1 MEVALPIIL
10 VVVKI
15 LVVLVAVLTFV
26 AYTTLL
32 ERRVLGF
39 IQVRLGPN
47 RVGPWGLLQPLAD
60 GAKLLLKEEV
70 MVTNANKVVY
80 VLAPLI
86 VVTCALIPFA
96 VIPFSDGLGLKEHV
110 GPLLAQFGFNQGAI
124 DKYGLNQGVIS
135 DTNVG
140 ILFVFGI
147 SSLGTYGVILGGW
160 ASNNKYSLLGSVRT
174 GAQMISYELG
184 LSLAVVGVLLIAGTL
199 SLKEIV
205 EAQDSVLKWY
215 IFRQP
220 LGFILFIIAGSAE
233 IARTP
238 FDLLECENEL
248 VAGYQTEYSSM
259 KFGLFYLGEY
269 AHLLFLSAMIT
280 TLYCGGWQAPV
291 PFSGL
296 NPILPPVVWFLLKM
310 FFFVTVFVWVRG
322 TYPRLRYDRVMGF
335 GWKVLLPVGLLNV
348 MVTAF
353 VYALWLQRG
362 V

>member
-1 MEVALPIIL
+1 MEFALPIIL
-10 VVVKI
+10 LVAKI
-15 LVVLVAVLTFV
+15 LVVLGAVPTFV

-32 ERRVLGF
+32 ERKVLGW

-70 MVTNANKVVY
+70 TVANANKVVY
-80 VLAPLI
+80 ILAPLI

-96 VIPFSDGLGLKEHV
+96 VIPFSDGLGLKSIL
-110 GPLLAQFGFNQGAI
+110 GPMA
-124 DKYGLNQGVIS
+124 DKFGLNQGVIS
-135 DTNVG
+135 DLNVG
-140 ILFVFGI
+140 ILFVLGV
-147 SSLGTYGVILGGW
+147 SSLGTYGVVLGGW
-160 ASNNKYSLLGSVRT
+160 SSNNKYSLLGSIRS

-184 LSLAVVGVLLIAGTL
+184 LSLAVVGVLLLAGTL
-199 SLKEIV
+199 SLKGIV
-205 EAQDSVLKWY
+205 EAQDSIWKWY

-280 TLYCGGWQAPV
+280 TLFCGGWQ
-291 PFSGL
+291 G
-296 NPILPPVVWFLLKM
+296 PILPPVVWFLGKM
-310 FFFVTVFVWVRG
+310 FFFVTVFVWIRA

-335 GWKVLLPVGLLNV
+335 GWKVLLPAGILNV

-353 VYALWLQRG
+353 FYALWLQRG

>member
-1 MEVALPIIL
+1 
-10 VVVKI
+10 
-15 LVVLVAVLTFV
+15 
-26 AYTTLL
+26 
-32 ERRVLGF
+32 
-39 IQVRLGPN
+39 
-47 RVGPWGLLQPLAD
+47 
-60 GAKLLLKEEV
+60 
-70 MVTNANKVVY
+70 
-80 VLAPLI
+80 

-96 VIPFSDGLGLKEHV
+96 VIPFADGLGLQALL
-110 GPLLAQFGFNQGAI
+110 GPVAEKF
-124 DKYGLNQGVIS
+124 GLNQGVIS

-147 SSLGTYGVILGGW
+147 SSLGTYGVVLGGW
-160 ASNNKYSLLGSVRT
+160 ASNNKYSLLGSIRT

-184 LSLAVVGVLLIAGTL
+184 LSLAVVGVLLLAGTL

-205 EAQDSVLKWY
+205 DAQDSIWKWY

-280 TLYCGGWQAPV
+280 TLYCGGWQ
-291 PFSGL
+291 G
-296 NPILPPVVWFLLKM
+296 PILPPVVWFLIKM
-310 FFFVTVFVWVRG
+310 FFFVTVFVWIRA

-353 VYALWLQRG
+353 IYALWLQRG